1 MPTQKT
7 STGKTEFPFLDFDM
21 TKIMAPFGPTPFGP
35 APFDPAKAAGEFF
48 KMAGRY
54 QVPGFD
60 VDTLV
65 EVQGRNLEALNAAN
79 QAAAEG
85 ARAFAKRQAEIVQQN
100 LDAAKG
106 AFDQLGKA
114 DTPQETAGKQ
124 AELAQDAIARVVKN
138 TRELTDLATE
148 SNAKAAQTITGR
160 IAEGLD
166 EIKDLADKLQ
176 K

>member
-7 STGKTEFPFLDFDM
+7 STGTTAYPFWDFDM
-21 TKIMAPFGPTPFGP
+21 TKIMAPFGP

-54 QVPGFD
+54 QVPGLD

-85 ARAFAKRQAEIVQQN
+85 ARTFAKRQAEIVQQS

-114 DTPQETAGKQ
+114 GTPQEAAAKQ
-124 AELAQDAIARVVKN
+124 AEFARDAIARVVKN
-138 TRELTDLATE
+138 AQELTDLATE
-148 SNAKAAQTITGR
+148 SNAKAAQAITGR

-166 EIKDLADKLQ
+166 EIKDLAGKLQ